1 MQNLNKKIVIIEMLG
16 GKFFNGSLVEVSSD
30 IVVLYVKNQFVYIP
44 MDHIHSLK
52 IDYENENNIEQPSY
66 IPTFI
71 SQIENKDLNLPNI
84 LSLVK
89 GIHVEIMVTR
99 NLALHGVI
107 TSVMDDY
114 FVFESPIYKTM
125 FIATKHLK
133 WIIPYFQDKLPY
145 DLSEN
150 EFLKMSSKKGQVF
163 KKTFTSQL
171 AELNNQL
178 VVLNLAKEYSQIGRI
193 KNGNDRFIVLKN
205 GNSEL
210 SYYNIGHIQIIYQA

>member
-133 WIIPYFQDKLPY
+133 WNIPYFQDELPY

-193 KNGNDRFIVLKN
+193 KNVNDRFIVLKN